1 MPYDSFSNEY
11 IPKGTGVMYV
21 QKDGKVLYFQK
32 SKSRKNM
39 LKLKRDGRKI
49 RWTKKQISLTTEKK
63 KVDKKE
69 SALAKDIEEKMK
81 AKQATK
87 EGVQSSKNKE

>member
-21 QKDGKVLYFQK
+21 QKDGKVLYFEK

-39 LKLKRDGRKI
+39 LKLKREGRKV

-63 KVDKKE
+63 KVEKKD

-81 AKQATK
+81 AKQAAK
-87 EGVQSSKNKE
+87 GADEKKK